1 MGTRRLIPVVLLL
14 AAFGCGMLAVACTP
28 PDETG
33 APQTNAGNGSQTAP
47 EIDQPAPAPQ
57 PEPLAIAAAAL
68 PAAVTGEAYTASI
81 GLSRGARCE
90 IASGG
95 LPPGLTLDAAGKI
108 SGVPRVTGDW
118 PVMLLATDGKDF
130 VAASMTLTVTAA
142 EGDPVLEKE
151 LRGVVATKRIRGLTS
166 ANVPK
171 LNPAQ
176 VELGRLLFFDKE
188 LSGTRDVACATC
200 HHPAFGYTDGL
211 SLSVG
216 VGGDK
221 LGPGRKHPEG
231 VLIARNSP
239 PIYFSGLMPTMF
251 WDRRVRRVRQGAARR
266 SITPEGVMDLA
277 PDEAQAL
284 FPLVDT
290 WEMRGQGHDLD
301 GLDEKE
307 YRNALLERLK
317 KYPEYVDGFKSAF
330 GDGSTE
336 DVITVENLGRAIAAF
351 ERSHTYVNAP
361 WDRYL
366 AGDAKALTDQQKR
379 GANLFFGRAGCDNCH
394 SGPLLTDFGIR
405 NILVPQFGPGRGL
418 GEERGEDFGAEDDLN
433 NENARYTFR
442 TPTLRNVT
450 LTAPYMHNGA
460 FNTLRE
466 TVLHYRDK
474 AGSTLTFN
482 IKQLAQAPDL
492 SKPVTL
498 SGDFFRRQD
507 FQMLLVPDDLTDQ
520 EVDDIVAFL
529 EALTDPQAVN
539 RRQDIPDAVPS
550 GLPVD
555 K

>member
-1 MGTRRLIPVVLLL
+1 MASMRSLTLLLLGACVTFALL
-14 AAFGCGMLAVACTP
+14 AAACT
-28 PDETG
+28 DAT
-33 APQTNAGNGSQTAP
+33 P
-47 EIDQPAPAPQ
+47 EPGPVTTPTPKPAPATNAAPV
-57 PEPLAIAAAAL
+57 PAPIPAPLAMAAQEL
-68 PAAVTGEAYTASI
+68 PAAVAGEAFSTSL
-81 GLSRGARCE
+81 GLSAGATCA

-95 LPPGLTLDAAGKI
+95 LPPGLNLDPAGRI

-118 PVMLLATDGKDF
+118 PVMVLATDGKDF
-130 VAASMTLTVTAA
+130 VAASMTLKVAGA
-142 EGDPVLEKE
+142 EGDPQLEKD
-151 LRGVVATKRIRGLTS
+151 LRNVVSVKRIRGLTT

-171 LNPAQ
+171 LNEAQ
-176 VELGRLLFFDKE
+176 VALGRLLFFDKE

-221 LGPGRKHPEG
+221 LGPGRKHPDG

-239 PIYFSGLMPTMF
+239 PIYYSGLMPTMF

-301 GLDEKE
+301 GLNEKE

-317 KYPEYVDGFKSAF
+317 KFPAYVDGFKSAY
-330 GDGSTE
+330 GEEGM
-336 DVITVENLGRAIAAF
+336 TVENMGRAIAAF

-394 SGPLLTDFGIR
+394 SGPLLSDFGIR

-418 GEERGEDFGAEDDLN
+418 GEERGEDFGAEDDLK

-482 IKQLAQAPDL
+482 IRQLAQAPDL

-507 FQMLLVPDDLTDQ
+507 FQMLLVPDDLTDE

-529 EALTDPQAVN
+529 ETLTDPQAVN
-539 RRQDIPDAVPS
+539 RRQDVPDAVPS